1 MKTESPYENM
11 VNLYHDNP
19 SMMELYEYRNSE
31 IYREI
36 VLFLN
41 DFNADWRKKK
51 ELGEYAADFILRI
64 IKEFEEDDDDES
76 SVQWLTNIY
85 EEIADRYS
93 MTKSNY
99 QFARLYDI
107 ESFFKEFKWKECI
120 DETQGVDFEEACQKY
135 QKDDDEKICLSF

>member
-1 MKTESPYENM
+1 MKIENPYENM
-11 VNLYHDNP
+11 VNFYHDNP
-19 SMMELYEYRNSE
+19 SMMELYEYRNTD

-64 IKEFEEDDDDES
+64 IKEFEQENDL
-76 SVQWLTNIY
+76 SVEWLSTIY

-93 MTKSNY
+93 TTKSNY
-99 QFARLYDI
+99 QFARMYDI
-107 ESFFKEFKWKECI
+107 ESFLHEFQWRQCL